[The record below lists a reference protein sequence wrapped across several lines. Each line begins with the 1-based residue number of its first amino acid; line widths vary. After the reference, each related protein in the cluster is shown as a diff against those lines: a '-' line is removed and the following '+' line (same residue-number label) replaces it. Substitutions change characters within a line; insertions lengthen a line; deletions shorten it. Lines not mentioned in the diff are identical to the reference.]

1 MIRAEF
7 NGIVQQIMEHLLDL
21 FHICPGVQLF
31 SGKNQFKENMTSGAV
46 SLISGGSFFYGLVD
60 IKGLNVQETFLDIQF
75 IQGEEAFC
83 ELFQTVSLLGNDLQV
98 FILHFHGNRTV
109 HHCFH
114 IAFYGG
120 KR

>member
-46 SLISGGSFFYGLVD
+46 SS
-60 IKGLNVQETFLDIQF
+60 
-75 IQGEEAFC
+75 
-83 ELFQTVSLLGNDLQV
+83 
-98 FILHFHGNRTV
+98 
-109 HHCFH
+109 
-114 IAFYGG
+114 
-120 KR
+120 